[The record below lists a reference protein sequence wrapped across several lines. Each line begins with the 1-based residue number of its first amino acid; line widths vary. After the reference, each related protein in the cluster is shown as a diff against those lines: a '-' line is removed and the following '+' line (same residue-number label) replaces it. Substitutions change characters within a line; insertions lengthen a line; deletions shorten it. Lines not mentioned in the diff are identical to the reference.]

1 MNNAAMQ
8 HANRQAPS
16 ALIIG
21 GISWDTVIRVAEL
34 PASRP
39 QTLFAQ
45 AAWESVGSTGAGKAL
60 NLRRLGWATTL
71 HAQVGNDEA
80 GRLAL
85 QALQS
90 AGVRVLVMPDP
101 CGTER
106 HTNLIADD
114 GGRLSIYTHYATFEA
129 TVDVQAV
136 LAELPLHDVVLLN
149 IANYAR
155 QLIAPIKQAGRELW
169 IDVHDWDGH
178 AEYHRDFVEAA
189 DVLFLSSD
197 RLPNWRDVMASLIAA
212 GGKRLIVCTHGA
224 QGATAITEAGQ
235 FVEVAAHPVSEL
247 VDSNGAGDAFM
258 AATLHG
264 LHAGRDLEQSLAL
277 AALAG
282 ALCVQCRGL
291 ASDRLESPWPPMPI
305 AT

>member
-1 MNNAAMQ
+1 VNNATMQ
-8 HANRQAPS
+8 HSNRQPPA
-16 ALIIG
+16 ALIVG
-21 GISWDTVIRVAEL
+21 GISWDTVIRLGEL
-34 PASRP
+34 PASQP
-39 QTLFAQ
+39 QTVFAK

-71 HAQVGNDEA
+71 HAQVGDDEA
-80 GRLAL
+80 GRRAL

-101 CGTER
+101 RGTER

-114 GGRLSIYTHYATFEA
+114 GARLSIYTHYSTFDA
-129 TVDVQAV
+129 AVDVQAV

-155 QLIAPIKQAGRELW
+155 RLIAPIKQAGRELW
-169 IDVHDWDGH
+169 IDVHDWNGHDG
-178 AEYHRDFVEAA
+178 YHRDFVDAA
-189 DVLFLSSD
+189 DVLFLSSE
-197 RLPNWRDVMASLIAA
+197 RLPDWRDVMASLIAA
-212 GGKRLIVCTHGA
+212 GGKRLVVCTHGA
-224 QGATAITEAGQ
+224 HGATAVTASGQ
-235 FVEVAAHPVSEL
+235 FVEVAAHRVREV

-264 LHAGRDLEQSLAL
+264 MHSGRDLNESLAF

-291 ASDRLESPWPPMPI
+291 ASGALESPWPVS
-305 AT
+305 T

>member
-1 MNNAAMQ
+1 MNNVAMQ
-8 HANRQAPS
+8 HSNRQAPS

-21 GISWDTVIRVAEL
+21 GTSWDTVIRVAEL

-45 AAWESVGSTGAGKAL
+45 SAWESVGSTGAGKAL

-71 HAQVGNDEA
+71 HAQLGDDEA

-101 CGTER
+101 RGTER

-114 GGRLSIYTHYATFEA
+114 GGRLSIYTHYGTFDA
-129 TVDVQAV
+129 AVDVQAV

-155 QLIAPIKQAGRELW
+155 PLIAPIKQAGRALW
-169 IDVHDWDGH
+169 IDVHDWDGD
-178 AEYHRDFVEAA
+178 ADYHRDFVDAA

-197 RLPNWRDVMASLIAA
+197 RLPNWRDVMAGLFAA
-212 GGKRLIVCTHGA
+212 GGKRLVVCTHGA
-224 QGATAITEAGQ
+224 QGATAIDQQAQ
-235 FVEVAAHPVSEL
+235 FVEVAARPVTEL

-264 LHAGRDLEQSLAL
+264 LHSGRDLKESLAF

-291 ASDRLESPWPPMPI
+291 ASDALESPWP
-305 AT
+305 ASL